1 MIRTIIGGAQI
12 IDLMILVVDI
22 VKGVQT
28 QTAECLVIGE
38 ITCCFMMV
46 ILNKVD
52 LLPMETRE
60 ASIQKMTKKMRATL
74 SRTKFKDSPIIPVA
88 AKCGGSDSTGPC
100 ESIGNFT
107 NFLKFILKKILY
119 YEFLNLRYDRNDRIS
134 EKADIF
140 T

>member
-28 QTAECLVIGE
+28 QTAEFLVIGE
-38 ITCCFMMV
+38 ITCSFMMV

-107 NFLKFILKKILY
+107 NFLKFI
-119 YEFLNLRYDRNDRIS
+119 
-134 EKADIF
+134 
-140 T
+140 